1 AFDLGAAL
9 TNPGTAADL
18 MLADRDQIIVFERY
32 VPRELQLAPVLERLD
47 HQARAGQ
54 PAKIV
59 EVNGAVKLPG
69 RYPLTRGATATDL
82 IKAAGGLLDSSYTVT
97 AEISRANTSDP
108 NQASVDIFNVDL
120 ARAYTNAAL
129 DVAMQGR
136 DVLTVKKI
144 PDYAERLTVTLA
156 GEVKFP
162 GEYVVKKGDTLSQL
176 IARAG
181 GLTANAFPR
190 GAVFTRERLKQLE
203 AQRLKEAGER
213 LQADLTAMELQGD

>member
-1 AFDLGAAL
+1 
-9 TNPGTAADL
+9 
-18 MLADRDQIIVFERY
+18 
-32 VPRELQLAPVLERLD
+32 
-47 HQARAGQ
+47 
-54 PAKIV
+54 V

-120 ARAYTNAAL
+120 ARAYTNASL

-136 DVLTVKKI
+136 DVLTVKQI
-144 PDYAERLTVTLA
+144 PDYAERLTITLA

-213 LQADLTAMELQGD
+213 LQADLTAMELQGDEEKGKVEDVQQLKGLLEKVQTTRALGRLVIDVERLVANDAQQDVILQNG

>member
-1 AFDLGAAL
+1 
-9 TNPGTAADL
+9 
-18 MLADRDQIIVFERY
+18 
-32 VPRELQLAPVLERLD
+32 
-47 HQARAGQ
+47 
-54 PAKIV
+54 
-59 EVNGAVKLPG
+59 
-69 RYPLTRGATATDL
+69 
-82 IKAAGGLLDSSYTVT
+82 
-97 AEISRANTSDP
+97 
-108 NQASVDIFNVDL
+108 
-120 ARAYTNAAL
+120 
-129 DVAMQGR
+129 QGR
-136 DVLTVKKI
+136 DVLTVKQI

-213 LQADLTAMELQGD
+213 LQADLTAMELQGDEEKGKVEDVQQLKGLLEKVQTTRALGRLVIDVERLVANDAQQDVILQNGDMLMIPATPQSVSVIGEVQYATSHLY